1 MNTNTNTSIYIDG
14 NNTTMQNSIYTTQ
27 NSLLLNNLLKF
38 YAQDDNMDYMLRII
52 NGESKISLRIID
64 WFATNYAK
72 KYYTLYSIHN
82 TGRRFKVYVDYKLK
96 LKAYSKK
103 RFDPFCRWDRI
114 NVPYKGDK
122 YIQTTIG
129 QLNFFKWALENDVIR
144 YVEENYANIEKDMNN
159 RNSNAKKN
167 SMCSSIAS
175 EMSMASTT
183 SLSSEGDGGGGGDG
197 GDEGYGGDEGGV
209 DISHGT
215 MTQTQTQ
222 TQTTSSSMVSSETN
236 NKTRKKREE
245 LSISATKSI
254 KKEKVEIV
262 VNFN

>member
-1 MNTNTNTSIYIDG
+1 
-14 NNTTMQNSIYTTQ
+14 
-27 NSLLLNNLLKF
+27 
-38 YAQDDNMDYMLRII
+38 MLRII

-72 KYYTLYSIHN
+72 KHYTLYSIHN

-114 NVPYKGDK
+114 NVPYKDDK

-144 YVEENYANIEKDMNN
+144 YIEENYANIEKDMNN

-183 SLSSEGDGGGGGDG
+183 SATSLSSDGGDG
-197 GDEGYGGDEGGV
+197 DGDGDGEC
-209 DISHGT
+209 DIQNTNKGCSAENGLLAPL
-215 MTQTQTQ
+215 
-222 TQTTSSSMVSSETN
+222 SETN